1 MIAIITLLIV
11 LTFSL
16 LITKIATIALT
27 YTGLSR
33 EISRFQA
40 RSAFTGVGYTTAE
53 SEKIVNH
60 PVRRRIM
67 LILMLAGNVGIVTAV
82 STLVMTFIKL
92 EGSGSP
98 IFKLLLLLAGLLILL
113 GIASIKWVDL
123 KVSRAIEWAL
133 RRYTSLDIRDYAGL
147 LHMAG
152 EYKVAELYVK
162 TNDWLADKKLQEL
175 DLAGEGLLILGI
187 TRKNGTY
194 LGAPSGA
201 TGIFAA
207 DNLVVYGRTSA
218 IEELDER
225 RKGSIGDK
233 KHADAIAEH
242 AEIMEGEKR
251 TDPEAQ
257 Q

>member
-40 RSAFTGVGYTTAE
+40 RSAFTGVGFTTAE

-60 PVRRRIM
+60 PVRRRIL

-82 STLVMTFIKL
+82 STLVITFIKI
-92 EGSGSP
+92 EGGGSP
-98 IFKLLLLLAGLLILL
+98 IFKLMLLLVGLLILL

-123 KVSRAIEWAL
+123 KVSRAIEWML
-133 RRYTSLDIRDYAGL
+133 RRYTKLDVRDYAGL

-152 EYKVAELYVK
+152 EYKVVELYIK
-162 TNDWLADKKLQEL
+162 SPDWLCGKKLQDI
-175 DLAGEGLLILGI
+175 DLAGEGILVLGI

-194 LGAPSGA
+194 IGAPSGA
-201 TGIFAA
+201 TGIFAG
-207 DNLVVYGRTSA
+207 DTVVIYGRTSA
-218 IEELDER
+218 FVELDER
-225 RKGSIGDK
+225 RRGSSGDK
-233 KHADAIAEH
+233 QHADAIAEH
-242 AEIMEGEKR
+242 AGIVENEKKS
-251 TDPEAQ
+251 DPEA
-257 Q
+257 